1 MPLVGGGGSPN
12 VVGGSNPAG
21 VGSNLNI
28 IGKHAYAY
36 TGLITS
42 PTGATAQHTALKFK
56 TPVNS
61 YIVGYGNWGYS
72 TATGSDL
79 SVIIEINGE
88 VIFREILP
96 DGDSIDSPLFWPMI
110 LPPDSTIEIKYIF
123 DNGSDPIW
131 FALTGEV
138 YA

>member
-1 MPLVGGGGSPN
+1 MPIIGGGGAGN
-12 VVGGSNPAG
+12 VAGSNPAG

-42 PTGATAQHTALKFK
+42 PAGASTQHTALKFK
-56 TPVNS
+56 TPVNT
-61 YIVGYGNWGYS
+61 YIVGYGNWGYAA
-72 TATGSDL
+72 ATSSDL
-79 SVIIEINGE
+79 TAIIEINGE
-88 VIFREILP
+88 VIFREVVP
-96 DGDSIDSPLFWPMI
+96 DGDSIDSPIFWPMI
-110 LPPDSTIEIKYIF
+110 LPPDSIIEIKYIF
-123 DNGSDPIW
+123 DNGSDNIW